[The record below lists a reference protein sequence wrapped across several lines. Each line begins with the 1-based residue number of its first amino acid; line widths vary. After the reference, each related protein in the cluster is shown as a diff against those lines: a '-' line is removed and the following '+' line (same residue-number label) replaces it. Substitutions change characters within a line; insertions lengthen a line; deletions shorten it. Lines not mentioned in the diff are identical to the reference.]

1 MNLFDLMSRMTL
13 FPWLVILLLAAMNV
27 LTLTVAAIKWW
38 QLRRMR
44 RANRLLSPAFGRAL
58 EDDRIDDAI
67 ALTREHAAAPLGRVL
82 GEALRRVAPLVADPA
97 YAPREIAESSR
108 EQLIPGSRSVP
119 GSGVCRATTPLPWIS
134 TERP

>member
-44 RANRLLSPAFGRAL
+44 RANRLLSPGFGRAL

-67 ALTREHAAAPLGRVL
+67 K
-82 GEALRRVAPLVADPA
+82 
-97 YAPREIAESSR
+97 
-108 EQLIPGSRSVP
+108 
-119 GSGVCRATTPLPWIS
+119 CK
-134 TERP
+134 